1 MYRVFLAFSVF
12 IEMFLLMH
20 VRDAAKGQTTQDL
33 LQVTIISASEKTFEV
48 ILVHPFT
55 LVTL

>member
-1 MYRVFLAFSVF
+1 ML
-12 IEMFLLMH
+12 EML

>member
-1 MYRVFLAFSVF
+1 ML
-12 IEMFLLMH
+12 EML

-48 ILVHPFT
+48 ILMHPFT
-55 LVTL
+55 LVEGKNTSRRHGMG